1 MLFDLRGRGRRRT
14 VRVLYIGLA
23 LLIGVGLVGFG
34 VGGGF
39 GGGGLLSAAT
49 NSEGSNSA
57 SYQKQIAK
65 YRKLTKSNPRDVSA
79 WENLTRSLLHEA
91 GGEGFVTTSGLTS
104 QGHKVFEETAKAWN
118 TYLALESKKPSL
130 ELSKDMLR
138 IFGEEGLNQ
147 ASQEVTLLQVIVAAE
162 PTNVSYYA
170 DLAELAYKAHDTS
183 IGDLAAEKAVAL
195 SPSSGREHLKRELS
209 EFKKNI
215 EKESSSSSSSTS
227 LPSVSGSKTISSP
240 SGVITSTGAS
250 TTTKAKAKK

>member
-65 YRKLTKSNPRDVSA
+65 YRKLVQTNPRDVKA
-79 WENLTRSLLHEA
+79 WENLTRNLVHEA
-91 GGEGFVTTSGLTS
+91 GGEGFLTSTGLTS
-104 QGHKVFEETAKAWN
+104 QGHKVFEETGKAWN
-118 TYLALESKKPSL
+118 SYLALEPNKPNL
-130 ELSKDMLR
+130 ELTKDMLR
-138 IFGEEGLNQ
+138 IYGEEGLNQ
-147 ASQEVTLLQVIVAAE
+147 PSQQVTLLQVIVAAE
-162 PTNVSYYA
+162 PSNVSYYA

-183 IGDLAAEKAVAL
+183 IADLASQKAVSLA
-195 SPSSGREHLKRELS
+195 PPNERERLKRQLS
-209 EFKKNI
+209 EFKKNL
-215 EKESSSSSSSTS
+215 EKESSSSP
-227 LPSVSGSKTISSP
+227 LPSVSGSKTISTP
-240 SGVITSTGAS
+240 QGVITSTGAPTTS
-250 TTTKAKAKK
+250 TTKVKTKK